1 MLMIVF
7 TISLAGG
14 LAGMT
19 RVGGWDNY
27 ILEAFVAGSTLLQ
40 IAIFTAPGKFASAL
54 AVFGCIIPA
63 IQLATVPSG
72 RHLHT
77 LGTVGIATPAEYADA
92 VALRDR
98 LANMKKPILST
109 NPTFSLPWFSS
120 DNRAPALVIDY
131 LFLKATRARCQ
142 NGCVE
147 GMLQRG
153 EVPTVVLASDDD
165 TYQRNLS
172 PHYEKVG
179 EARESD
185 RMWSIYELK
194 PQASGSDSPKNK

>member
-1 MLMIVF
+1 
-7 TISLAGG
+7 
-14 LAGMT
+14 MT
-19 RVGGWDNY
+19 RVGSWDNY

-40 IAIFTAPGKFASAL
+40 IAVFTTPGKFVNAL

-63 IQLATVPSG
+63 IQLAMVPSG
-72 RHLHT
+72 PHLHT
-77 LGTVGIATPAEYADA
+77 FGTVGIATPAEYADA
-92 VALRDR
+92 VAMRDR
-98 LANMKKPILST
+98 LAPMRKPILST

-131 LFLKATRARCQ
+131 LFLEATRSQCQ
-142 NGCVE
+142 DGCVE

-165 TYQRNLS
+165 VYQHSLN
-172 PHYEKVG
+172 PKYQKIG

-185 RMWSIYELK
+185 RMWNIYSLTAK
-194 PQASGSDSPKNK
+194 VRNSDAPIGQ